1 MNLKIYS
8 QKIYSLAQK
17 LFPICRSLTGNGN
30 RLTLKE
36 IKKVVPELKIYEK
49 KSGSKVFD
57 WVIPKEWN
65 IKDAYILNEKN
76 KKVIDFKK

>member
-8 QKIYSLAQK
+8 QKILISSKAIPNLQK
-17 LFPICRSLTGNGN
+17 FDGNGN

-65 IKDAYILNEKN
+65 IKDAYILNEK
-76 KKVIDFKK
+76 KKK